1 MRRKLLILLPLMVL
15 CLFLIRDR
23 SPVAFSIPT
32 APPSEYVD
40 DGTTLPDNETM
51 TRLARDNP
59 VQFLE
64 ACLRR
69 YGREVYCYSGE
80 LHKQERLDG
89 KLCPPEVIDFCF
101 REDPYSVLMKWKEG
115 IRLVRGSLYHECEND
130 GKALVRPKLLNIVVE
145 QDPEG
150 RLARQSSRYTMKEFS
165 IRQGTERTVRAWKAA
180 SDKGT
185 LNVEYK
191 GIQTIAELGG
201 RKCHVLK
208 RHVNPPEEEGLTTL
222 EIAVD
227 AETWLQTGSTL
238 TDGKGDL
245 IGKYFFSVLT
255 INPPMPD
262 DTFTKASLKK

>member
-1 MRRKLLILLPLMVL
+1 MRRNLLILLPLMAL
-15 CLFLIRDR
+15 CLFLIPDR
-23 SPVAFSIPT
+23 TPVAYSVPT
-32 APPSEYVD
+32 ATSSEYVD
-40 DGTTLPDNETM
+40 DGTTLPDNNTM
-51 TRLARDNP
+51 TRLARENP
-59 VQFLE
+59 VQFLD

-69 YGREVYCYSGE
+69 YNREIKGYSGE
-80 LHKQERLDG
+80 LHKQERLEG

-115 IRLVRGSLYHECEND
+115 IRLVRASLYHDCEND

-150 RLARQSSRYTMKEFS
+150 RLARQSSRYTLKEFS
-165 IRQGTERTVRAWKAA
+165 IRQGTERTIRAWKVAQE
-180 SDKGT
+180 KGT

-191 GIQTIAELGG
+191 GIQTVAELAG
-201 RKCHVLK
+201 RKCHVLQ
-208 RHVNPPEEEGLTTL
+208 RFVNPPEEEGLAVV

-238 TDGKGDL
+238 IDGKGDL
-245 IGKYFFSVLT
+245 IGKYFFPVVN
-255 INPPMPD
+255 INPEFPD